1 MECFGQSC
9 VYNIYATLPVTNPL
23 FSGLLFWDCKQQ
35 NARKSNRVKRG
46 LYRDGSYYWN
56 ADCVGAFNILRLYFQ
71 EGEIDE
77 KLDAEKIQN
86 PEIKKVA
93 V

>member
-1 MECFGQSC
+1 M
-9 VYNIYATLPVTNPL
+9 VN
-23 FSGLLFWDCKQQ
+23 KQ
-35 NARKSNRVKRG
+35 NATKNNRIKRG
-46 LYRDGSYYWN
+46 LYQDGSYYWN

-71 EGEIDE
+71 EEKSDK